1 MPAFKRP
8 ESVLVL
14 IFTTQGEVLLL
25 RRSDHPAFWQSVTGS
40 LEWHEEDLWAVAKR
54 ELAEETG
61 IVAERGWQDW
71 ETSHQYEIY
80 PEWRYKYEP
89 GTMRNTEH
97 IFSLEL
103 NARVSVVLHPREHE
117 DYEWVAWPEAVSR
130 VTSASNRWALAT
142 LGRARGFL

>member
-1 MPAFKRP
+1 MPSFKRP

-40 LEWHEEDLWAVAKR
+40 LEWHEDDLGAVAKR

-61 IVAERGWQDW
+61 IVTERGWRDW
-71 ETSHQYEIY
+71 EMSHQYEIY

-89 GTMRNTEH
+89 GITRNTEH
-97 IFSLEL
+97 IFSVEL
-103 NARVSVVLHPREHE
+103 ATRVPVVVHPGEHE
-117 DYEWVAWPEAVSR
+117 EYEWVGWSDAVSR
-130 VTSASNRWALAT
+130 VTSPTNRWALAA
-142 LGRARGFL
+142 LGQARGFF

>member
-1 MPAFKRP
+1 MSSFKRP

-40 LEWHEEDLWAVAKR
+40 LEWYEDDLGAVAKR

-61 IVAERGWQDW
+61 IVAERGWRDW

-89 GTMRNTEH
+89 GTARNIEH

-103 NARVSVVLHPREHE
+103 DARVPVVLHPREHE
-117 DYEWVAWPEAVSR
+117 EYEWVAWSEAVSR
-130 VTSASNRWALAT
+130 VTSPSNRWALAT
-142 LGRARGFL
+142 LGQARGFL